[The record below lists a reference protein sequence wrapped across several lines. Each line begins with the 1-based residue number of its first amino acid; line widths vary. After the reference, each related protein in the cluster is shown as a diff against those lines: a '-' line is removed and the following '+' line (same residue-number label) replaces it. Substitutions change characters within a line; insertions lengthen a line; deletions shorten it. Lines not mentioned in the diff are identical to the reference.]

1 MTNALSTQ
9 FKKLDRDISLLES
22 KVLIDLGK
30 PQDKG
35 RVVIKGYS
43 STGSEEVRKARSKK
57 AVDWR
62 RALTTVRLQLSMRT
76 YPTTRGSGSLRD
88 AMRVSVGIAS
98 DSYIVQVF
106 SSCSWS
112 ASQSLYGHALSGDTP
127 QLVWICVVKDGPK
140 GTMSA

>member
-9 FKKLDRDISLLES
+9 FKKLDRNISLLES
-22 KVLIDLGK
+22 KVLINLGK

-35 RVVIKGYS
+35 YS
-43 STGSEEVRKARSKK
+43 STGSKEVRKAQSKK
-57 AVDWR
+57 VVDWR
-62 RALTTVRLQLSMRT
+62 RALTTVRLQLSMHT

-88 AMRVSVGIAS
+88 TMCVSVGIAL

-106 SSCSWS
+106 SFCSWL